1 MATGNEFRRL
11 TVANRPLARREA
23 KQKVTAVIFP
33 YCREP
38 ECMVNNGKAGFAGNN
53 PHSIDEHLGPEM
65 ALSRSVNA
73 AAKRPASTKMVNTDS
88 VISIFRDLRLTINCW
103 LA

>member
-38 ECMVNNGKAGFAGNN
+38 ECMVDNGKAGFAYNN
-53 PHSIDEHLGPEM
+53 PHSVDEHLGPEM
-65 ALSRSVNA
+65 ALSHSDKRSS
-73 AAKRPASTKMVNTDS
+73 KASG
-88 VISIFRDLRLTINCW
+88 INQDG
-103 LA
+103 